1 LAKEIRRN
9 WRMAGVSSKK
19 HRAAEVSTAG
29 IHGANFGLQDQTA
42 KRTSRSGKLPPIH
55 HGNGELRA
63 QRGAG
68 KLKALVV
75 TTILIFGIYAGFKL
89 VPPYS
94 AEYQLNDKIQEIARF
109 GVVERKTEE
118 QIRESVF
125 KTIQDL
131 DIPATRDNI
140 KVIASTSKVAIT
152 VDYTVPVDLLFY
164 HVDLH
169 FTPTSENK
177 SLT

>member
-1 LAKEIRRN
+1 MSL
-9 WRMAGVSSKK
+9 MHLQQ
-19 HRAAEVSTAG
+19 HRTG
-29 IHGANFGLQDQTA
+29 
-42 KRTSRSGKLPPIH
+42 
-55 HGNGELRA
+55 LRA
-63 QRGAG
+63 QRGEG
-68 KLKALVV
+68 KLKAIIVTAILV
-75 TTILIFGIYAGFKL
+75 FGIYAAFKL

-109 GVVERKTEE
+109 GVVDRKTED
-118 QIRESVF
+118 QIRDSVL

-131 DIPATRDNI
+131 DIPATRENI
-140 KVIASTSKVAIT
+140 KVTSNPSKVTIL

-169 FTPTSENK
+169 FTPSSENK

>member
-1 LAKEIRRN
+1 
-9 WRMAGVSSKK
+9 MAGVSSKK
-19 HRAAEVSTAG
+19 HRAAEVSTPG
-29 IHGANFGLQDQTA
+29 IHGANVALQDKTA
-42 KRTSRSGKLPPIH
+42 KRNPRSGKLSPIY

-68 KLKALVV
+68 KLKALIV
-75 TTILIFGIYAGFKL
+75 TAILIFGIYAGFKL

-140 KVIASTSKVAIT
+140 KVIASSSKVAIT

>member
-1 LAKEIRRN
+1 
-9 WRMAGVSSKK
+9 MAGVSSKK

-29 IHGANFGLQDQTA
+29 ILGANFALQDKTT
-42 KRTSRSGKLPPIH
+42 KRNSRGGKLSPIH
-55 HGNGELRA
+55 HGNSELRS

-68 KLKALVV
+68 KLKALIV
-75 TTILIFGIYAGFKL
+75 TAILIFGIYAGFKL
-89 VPPYS
+89 IPPYS

-109 GVVERKTEE
+109 GVVERKSEE

-140 KVIASTSKVAIT
+140 KVIASSSKVAIT

-164 HVDLH
+164 HMDLH

>member
-1 LAKEIRRN
+1 L
-9 WRMAGVSSKK
+9 S
-19 HRAAEVSTAG
+19 
-29 IHGANFGLQDQTA
+29 
-42 KRTSRSGKLPPIH
+42 PIH
-55 HGNGELRA
+55 QGNGELRA

-68 KLKALVV
+68 KLKALIV
-75 TTILIFGIYAGFKL
+75 TAILVFGVYAGFKL

-131 DIPATRDNI
+131 DIPATRDSI
-140 KVIASTSKVAIT
+140 KVTASTSKVAIL

-169 FTPTSENK
+169 FTPSSENK

>member
-1 LAKEIRRN
+1 MR
-9 WRMAGVSSKK
+9 
-19 HRAAEVSTAG
+19 
-29 IHGANFGLQDQTA
+29 GANFALQAQPTKETA
-42 KRTSRSGKLPPIH
+42 GAGKLSPIH
-55 HGNGELRA
+55 QGNGELRS

-68 KLKALVV
+68 KLKALIV
-75 TTILIFGIYAGFKL
+75 TAILVFGVYAGFKL

-109 GVVERKTEE
+109 AVVEHKSEE
-118 QIRESVF
+118 QVRETVF
-125 KTIQDL
+125 KTVQDL

-140 KVIASTSKVAIT
+140 KVTATMSKVAIV

-169 FTPTSENK
+169 FTPSSENK

>member
-1 LAKEIRRN
+1 MELRRSCPV
-9 WRMAGVSSKK
+9 AGVSSKK
-19 HRAAEVSTAG
+19 HRAAEVSTPG
-29 IHGANFGLQDQTA
+29 IHGANVALQDKTA
-42 KRTSRSGKLPPIH
+42 KRNSRSGKLSPIH

-68 KLKALVV
+68 KLKALIV
-75 TTILIFGIYAGFKL
+75 TAILIFGIYAGFKL

-109 GVVERKTEE
+109 GVVEHKSEE
-118 QIRESVF
+118 QIRENVF

-140 KVIASTSKVAIT
+140 KVIASSSKVAIT